1 MIAVP
6 GTRYIYCAVQLW
18 QKFEI
23 SRAQKVT
30 YSEVSDTPQAE
41 GPRLFSPELQSS
53 ALNSVLSQRKNF
65 ILQPSPLSHAQKLF
79 EKENHQP
86 YETKMT
92 SAKKK

>member
-1 MIAVP
+1 MRNDRR
-6 GTRYIYCAVQLW
+6 TRYAVYILRSSVVG
-18 QKFEI
+18 I

-30 YSEVSDTPQAE
+30 CSEVSDTPQAE

-79 EKENHQP
+79 LRKRKP
-86 YETKMT
+86 
-92 SAKKK
+92 SAVREQK